1 MTMVERSKGEEG
13 DDDGRAEATQPQQVG
28 DHARGL
34 KSGLVSQVER
44 R

>member
-1 MTMVERSKGEEG
+1 MRVGGEEG
-13 DDDGRAEATQPQQVG
+13 DYDGRAEATQPQQVG

-34 KSGLVSQVER
+34 KSGLVSQVVR